1 MKKFYSVIA
10 GCMLAC
16 STLMGAAER
25 PPEMVNVDKVKLI
38 DASIKK
44 RYIGTLISAL
54 DVSLVPR
61 ISGIIEKKLFE
72 NGDLVKKGQLLFQ
85 LEDTTYR
92 AQLAAAKAKVEQC
105 QAEFNFAS
113 ANLKRVTT
121 LRKQN
126 AVSESA
132 YDEAVRLEGTSKA
145 ALAAAKASLI
155 DAENN
160 LSYTRIVS
168 PIDGRV
174 GKAVLSDFNYVTP
187 STGSLVT
194 VVSTTPMY
202 LNFSI
207 SARDFYKYFGSIEN
221 IRKSAKITF
230 ELADGTLY
238 NEAAFHILLPENRID
253 KKTDTVLIRGYFNN
267 PELKLLPDSLVTT
280 YLSRSIG
287 KKQTVPPTAILND
300 SKGNYVL
307 VVGKDNMVSR
317 RNVTVGDLVGG
328 QQIIES
334 GLATGEVVVV
344 DGTHKAR
351 PGAKIVPV
359 YPKAEKK

>member
-1 MKKFYSVIA
+1 MNKFYSIAA
-10 GCMLAC
+10 GCILAC
-16 STLMGAAER
+16 STLMGAMER
-25 PPEMVNVDKVKLI
+25 PPEMVNVDKVKTI
-38 DASIKK
+38 DACIKK
-44 RYIGTLISAL
+44 RYIGTLTSAL

-61 ISGIIEKKLFE
+61 ISGIIEEKLFE
-72 NGDLVKKGQLLFQ
+72 NGDLVKKGQLLFK

-126 AVSESA
+126 AVSASA
-132 YDEAVRLEGTSKA
+132 FDEAVRLEGTSKA
-145 ALAAAKASLI
+145 ALAAAKAALI

-160 LSYTRIVS
+160 LSYTKIIS

-174 GKAVLSDFNYVTP
+174 GKAKISDFNYVTP
-187 STGSLVT
+187 STGALVT
-194 VVSTTPMY
+194 VVSTSPMY

-238 NEAAFHILLPENRID
+238 NEAAFHILLPENRVD
-253 KKTDTVLIRGYFNN
+253 QKTDTVQIRGYFNN
-267 PELKLLPDSLVTT
+267 PDLKLLPDSLVTT
-280 YLSRSIG
+280 YLSRSVG
-287 KKQTVPPTAILND
+287 KKFAISPVAVLND
-300 SKGNYVL
+300 GKGNYVL
-307 VVGKDNMVSR
+307 VVGKDNVVSR
-317 RNVTVGDLVGG
+317 RNVTVGDLIDGKQV
-328 QQIIES
+328 IES
-334 GLATGEVVVV
+334 GVAAGDVIVV

-351 PGAKIVPV
+351 PGAKVIPV